1 MQRFDVWFARSYRL
15 ILTLV
20 FLTACGCDQVG
31 SVVDDVKSTVAE
43 TAQPST
49 TPAPQAAPAMPTPPP
64 QTPLPPTPEELLAE
78 FNSLTPQ
85 QITDA
90 ALARVT
96 SRPEAASAI
105 TELQLFHEQIT
116 RTGLGYLAAMEN
128 LTSLTL
134 RNSSLLPEDLSVLGQ
149 VTSLKVLGIG
159 STRTNDVVVGN
170 LTTLAA
176 LESLDLSNTAISP
189 AAGASLKRL
198 TNLQVLNLA
207 STPADDSTVAAISSL
222 PIRDLMLSRTRISNA
237 SVAIIKQFRYL
248 ESLQVPFCAVT
259 GDAFKGYGG
268 SGLKVLN
275 VGETSFGIEGFSNI
289 KGMKS
294 LENLNVYQ
302 AGLVEHTRANVF
314 RTFPN
319 LKILNAGSNAITNA
333 GMDVFFKGH
342 KSLEELHLHGNKGIS
357 DQGLAALIAVKTL
370 KVLDVHDTGCTANGA
385 TALKAKLPDC
395 KIIITGGTF

>member
-1 MQRFDVWFARSYRL
+1 MQRFDVWFTGSMQVT
-15 ILTLV
+15 LTLT
-20 FLTACGCDQVG
+20 FLAACGCDQVG
-31 SVVDDVKSTVAE
+31 SVVDDVKSTVTE
-43 TAQPST
+43 TAQQSTAPS
-49 TPAPQAAPAMPTPPP
+49 AQAAPAVPTPPP
-64 QTPLPPTPEELLAE
+64 QATLPPTPEELLAE
-78 FNSLTPQ
+78 FRSLPPQ

-128 LTSLTL
+128 LNSLTL
-134 RNSSLLPEDLSVLGQ
+134 RNSTLLPEDLSVLGQ
-149 VTSLKVLGIG
+149 ARSLKVLGIG

-170 LTTLAA
+170 LTTLSN
-176 LESLDLSNTAISP
+176 LESLDLSNTAISA
-189 AAGASLKRL
+189 AAGASLSRF

-207 STPADDSTVAAISSL
+207 STPIDDSTIAAISAL
-222 PIRDLMLSRTRISNA
+222 PIKDLNLSQTRISNA
-237 SVAIIKQFRYL
+237 SLATIRQFRSL
-248 ESLQVPFCAVT
+248 ESLQVPFCGIT
-259 GDAFKGYGG
+259 GAGFQGYGG

-275 VGETSFGIEGFSNI
+275 VGETAFGLEGFINI

-294 LENLNVYQ
+294 LENLNVYRS
-302 AGLVEHTRANVF
+302 GLVEHVKANVF

-319 LKILNAGSNAITNA
+319 LKILNAGNNALTNA

-342 KSLEELHLHGNKGIS
+342 KSLEELHLVGNKGIS

-370 KVLDVHDTGCTANGA
+370 RVLDVHDTGCSANGA

-395 KIIITGGTF
+395 RIITSDGIF

>member
-1 MQRFDVWFARSYRL
+1 MQRFDVCLARNFRL
-15 ILTLV
+15 ILTMV

-31 SVVDDVKSTVAE
+31 SVVDDVKSTVTE
-43 TAQPST
+43 TTQPST
-49 TPAPQAAPAMPTPPP
+49 TPAPQAAPVMPTP
-64 QTPLPPTPEELLAE
+64 TLPPTPEQLLAE
-78 FNSLTPQ
+78 FNSLNPQ
-85 QITDA
+85 EITDV
-90 ALARVT
+90 ALARIT

-105 TELQLFHEQIT
+105 TELQLFNEQIS
-116 RTGLGYLAAMEN
+116 RAGLGHLSAMEN
-128 LTSLTL
+128 LASLTL
-134 RNSSLLPEDLSVLGQ
+134 RNSTLLPEDLSVLGQ

-170 LTTLAA
+170 LTTLAG

-189 AAGASLKRL
+189 AAGASLSRF
-198 TNLQVLNLA
+198 TNLHVLNLA

-237 SVAIIKQFRYL
+237 SLAIIRQFRSL

-302 AGLVEHTRANVF
+302 AGLLEHTRANVF

-357 DQGLAALIAVKTL
+357 DQGLASLIAVKTL
-370 KVLDVHDTGCTANGA
+370 RVLDVHDTGCTANGA